1 MSPKKR
7 VITAL
12 TGGTPDR
19 VPASCVTQLGIVD
32 SMAAVNAYFPEAHK
46 NAEKMAKLGSALWEL
61 AKLEAVRV
69 PFCLTVIAEALGCKI
84 DFGTQERTPSVK
96 EHLASPEKVEIPD
109 NFLEIGR
116 IPVVRDAVKILRNS
130 LGHKL
135 PIIVGMEGPF
145 TLAGHLAGTEQLV
158 SWCLTN
164 PEKVNAIME
173 VTTEAVTIYA
183 NYMLKAGADILTIA
197 DPTASPNLI
206 DPAMFKT
213 LIKPKLTEVA
223 ENVGGVTVL
232 HICGD
237 VSKILS
243 DMADSGFNGLSI
255 EEAVDVSKARKIVG
269 DEVALVGNVSASKT
283 LPFGTA
289 DAVKAEALK
298 ALQNGVDVLAPGCG
312 LPPITPI
319 QNVIAMVQAS
329 EIWNQPRRKVAV
341 VGALTPEMARAIGFG
356 IGEAIGK
363 MIYER

>member
-12 TGGTPDR
+12 TGGVPDR

-32 SMAAVNAYFPEAHK
+32 SMTAVNAYFPEAHR

-61 AKLEAVRV
+61 AKLESARV

-84 DFGTQERTPSVK
+84 DFATQERTPSVK
-96 EHLASPEKVEIPD
+96 EHLANPERVSIPD
-109 NFLEIGR
+109 DFLERGR
-116 IPVVRDAVKILRNS
+116 IPVVRDAIKILRS
-130 LGHKL
+130 TVGDIL

-164 PEKVNAIME
+164 PEKVNSLME
-173 VTTEAVTIYA
+173 VTAEAVTIYA
-183 NYMLKAGADILTIA
+183 KYMVKAGADIVTIA

-213 LIKPKLTEVA
+213 LVKPKLAEVA
-223 ENVGGVTVL
+223 ESVGAITVL

-237 VSKILS
+237 VTKILA
-243 DMADSGFNGLSI
+243 DMAECGFNGLSI
-255 EEAVDVSKARKIVG
+255 EEAVDVAKARRIVG
-269 DEVALVGNVSASKT
+269 DEVALIGNVSASKT
-283 LPFGTA
+283 LPFGTP

-298 ALQNGVDVLAPGCG
+298 ALQSGVDVLAPGCG

-319 QNVIAMVQAS
+319 QNVVAMVQAA
-329 EIWNQPRRKVAV
+329 EIWNQPRRKIAV
-341 VGALTPEMARAIGFG
+341 VGALTPEMAKEIGFG
-356 IGEAIGK
+356 IGEALAK

>member
-1 MSPKKR
+1 MKAKRR

-12 TGGTPDR
+12 TGGIPDR

-32 SMAAVNAYFPEAHK
+32 AMSAVGAYFPEAHK

-96 EHLASPEKVEIPD
+96 EHLAKPEKVEIPD
-109 NFLEIGR
+109 DFFERGR
-116 IPVVRDAVKILRNS
+116 VPVVRDAVRILRS
-130 LGHKL
+130 SVGDQA

-164 PEKVNAIME
+164 PEKVNSLME
-173 VTTEAVTIYA
+173 VTSEAVTMYA
-183 NYMLKAGADILTIA
+183 KFMLKAGADIITIA

-213 LIKPKLTEVA
+213 LVKPKLSEVA
-223 ENVGGVTVL
+223 ENIGGISVL

-243 DMADSGFNGLSI
+243 DMMDCGFNGLSI
-255 EEAVDVSKARKIVG
+255 EEAVDVVKARRIVG
-269 DEVALVGNVSASKT
+269 DDVALVGNVSASKT

-289 DAVKAEALK
+289 EAVKAEALK

-319 QNVIAMVQAS
+319 QNVVAMVQAA
-329 EIWNQPRRKVAV
+329 EVWNQPRKKVAV

-356 IGEAIGK
+356 IGEALGK

>member
-32 SMAAVNAYFPEAHK
+32 AMAAVNAYFPNAHK
-46 NAEKMAKLGSALWEL
+46 DAEKMAKLGSALWEL
-61 AKLEAVRV
+61 AKLEAARV
-69 PFCLTVIAEALGCKI
+69 PFCLTVLAEALGCKI
-84 DFGTQERTPSVK
+84 DFATQERTPSVK
-96 EHLASPEKVEIPD
+96 EHLAKPEKVEIPD
-109 NFLEIGR
+109 NFLERGR
-116 IPVVRDAVKILRNS
+116 IPVVRDAVKILRS
-130 LGHKL
+130 TVGDTL

-173 VTTEAVTIYA
+173 VTAEAVTMYA
-183 NYMLKAGADILTIA
+183 KYMLKAGADVLTIA

-213 LIKPKLTEVA
+213 IVKPKLAEVA
-223 ENVGGVTVL
+223 ENVGGIMVL

-237 VSKILS
+237 VTKILT
-243 DMADSGFNGLSI
+243 DMAECGFNGLSI
-255 EEAVDVSKARKIVG
+255 EEAVDVAKARRIVG
-269 DEVALVGNVSASKT
+269 DDVALVGNVSASKT

-298 ALQNGVDVLAPGCG
+298 ALQSGVDVLAPGCG

-319 QNVIAMVQAS
+319 QNVVAMVQAA
-329 EIWNQPRRKVAV
+329 EVWNQPRKKIAVA
-341 VGALTPEMARAIGFG
+341 GALTPEMAKEIGYG
-356 IGEAIGK
+356 IGEALAK